1 LYIPV
6 PCHAFLPGHF
16 GMLFLISHGAG
27 DVDECRHID
36 RQHIQSEMEE
46 FVFSYDRFNIKPS

>member
-1 LYIPV
+1 
-6 PCHAFLPGHF
+6 
-16 GMLFLISHGAG
+16 MLFLISHGAG